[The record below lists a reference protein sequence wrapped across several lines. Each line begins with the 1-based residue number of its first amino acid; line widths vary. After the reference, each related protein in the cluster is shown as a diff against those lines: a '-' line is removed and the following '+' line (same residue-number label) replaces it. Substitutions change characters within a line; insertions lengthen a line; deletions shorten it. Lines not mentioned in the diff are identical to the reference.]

1 MTRTRR
7 RKLTFSR
14 PFTLR
19 GIGRALPAGEYE
31 LVTDE
36 ELIEELSFPAYRRTA
51 SWIMAP
57 AEGAIGTTE
66 MIPIDPVDFAA
77 ALEHDGA
84 FKTLDALK

>member
-14 PFTLR
+14 PFTL
-19 GIGRALPAGEYE
+19 GGTGRTLPPGEYE

-36 ELIEELSFPAYRRTA
+36 ELIEELSFPVYRRIA

-57 AEGAIGTTE
+57 AENSIGATE
-66 MIPIDPVDFAA
+66 MIPIDPAELA
-77 ALEHDGA
+77 PAHKRAGSE
-84 FKTLDALK
+84 